1 MADKQKTGSKQR
13 SGSKQKAPDD
23 EKSGD
28 LFWAVIAAAMFGVPT
43 IILGS
48 VTTAWADA
56 TGWMLDHQI
65 LVPEAADPL
74 VALPAAEGAGLDW
87 ARIAIVAGALV
98 VVTMMIR
105 LVSGLV
111 LGSLSRRP

>member
-1 MADKQKTGSKQR
+1 MADKQQAGGKQQTGSNR
-13 SGSKQKAPDD
+13 TEADD

-56 TGWMLDHQI
+56 TDWLLDH
-65 LVPEAADPL
+65 
-74 VALPAAEGAGLDW
+74 
-87 ARIAIVAGALV
+87 
-98 VVTMMIR
+98 
-105 LVSGLV
+105 
-111 LGSLSRRP
+111 